1 MRPRYLLLA
10 HPRRTVSTE
19 WLDLLSGRT
28 GLKLA
33 FQDKGIALLVSDT
46 TDLIA
51 LPGQNGVIVGTLF
64 HRYGLPERIRV
75 FPPDSANSVT
85 ATAGRHLVERFWGG
99 YVAAIAT
106 TDGICVLR
114 DPSAMVPC
122 YHSGCENG
130 VAFASDAPLLVD
142 AGLVTP
148 TIDWDAA
155 GRVLY
160 EHDLP
165 SAGTAIAGIG
175 QVRAGFARVVKAD
188 DVRDEEY
195 WTPWDHVRSGYG
207 RSAEENVEVLGRAV
221 RQVIAA
227 WASCYDNV
235 LAGLSGGLDSSIIAV
250 CLAASKANLTCLTLV
265 TEDPVGD
272 ERDFARAICES
283 IGAELIEKQYAM
295 PSVDLGRSVAADVP
309 CPNGKVH
316 EEAYNSAVR
325 RVADRHGVDA
335 FFTGLG
341 GDSVFYL
348 THSSRPLVDR
358 YMEDGWSIGLWS
370 TAQDICSITG
380 ASVWQVLREA
390 RRVHRIRRAGYQWHL
405 FEDFLHADFVAAE
418 RKRPVSHPWLDRSGE
433 MPPGKQGHL
442 ATLLRAINHM
452 EHRDKALA
460 VPLVSPLMS
469 QPIIEAALG
478 IPSWEFCRGGVDRAV
493 ARQAFA
499 RRLPPKIV
507 NRRGKGGP
515 DGFVAQIIHRH
526 RAEIRERLLEGRL
539 VRHGLLDRAAL
550 DHTLQF
556 GTRLRPQDYPRI
568 MALLDTEAWASHWA
582 DRSAGPLSAAM
593 SG

>member
-10 HPRRTVSTE
+10 HPQRTISSE
-19 WLDLLSGRT
+19 WLNLLGDRT
-28 GLKLA
+28 GLQIA
-33 FQDKGIALLVSDT
+33 FQHKGMALLVSDT

-64 HRYGLPERIRV
+64 HRHGLPEQIRV
-75 FPPDSANSVT
+75 LLTDSANSIT
-85 ATAGRHLVERFWGG
+85 TTAGRHLVERFWGG
-99 YVAAIAT
+99 YVAAIVT

-122 YHSGCENG
+122 YHSVCEDG
-130 VAFASDAPLLVD
+130 VAFASDATLLVD

-148 TIDWDAA
+148 TIDWDAV

-188 DVRDEEY
+188 DVRDEQY
-195 WTPWDHVRSGYG
+195 WSPWDHVRTGYD
-207 RSAEENVEVLGRAV
+207 RSAGRNVEVLGGAV
-221 RQVIAA
+221 RQAVAG
-227 WASCYDNV
+227 WASCYGKV
-235 LAGLSGGLDSSIIAV
+235 LAGVSGGLDSSIIAV
-250 CLAASKANLTCLTLV
+250 CLAASKADLTCLTLV
-265 TEDPVGD
+265 TDDPVGD
-272 ERDFARAICES
+272 ERDYARAICES
-283 IGAELIEKQYAM
+283 ISAPLVEERYAIA
-295 PSVDLGRSVAADVP
+295 SIDLGRSVAADVP
-309 CPNGKVH
+309 CPNGKAH

-325 RVADRHGVDA
+325 RIAERHGVDA

-358 YMEDGWSIGLWS
+358 YVEGGWSSGLWD

-380 ASVWQVLREA
+380 ASIWQVLREA
-390 RRVHRIRRAGYQWHL
+390 KRVHRIRRAGYQWHL
-405 FEDFLHADFVAAE
+405 FEDFLHSDFIAAE
-418 RKRPVSHPWLDRSGE
+418 RKHLVSHPWLERSGE

-452 EHRDKALA
+452 EHRDKALS

-469 QPIIEAALG
+469 QPIIEAALA
-478 IPSWEFCRGGVDRAV
+478 IPSWESCSGGVDRAV

-499 RRLPPKIV
+499 GQLPPKIV
-507 NRRGKGGP
+507 NRRDKGGP

-526 RAEIRERLLEGRL
+526 RAEIRERLLDGRL
-539 VRHGLLDRAAL
+539 VRQGLLDRAAL
-550 DHTLQF
+550 DHALQF

-568 MALLDTEAWASHWA
+568 MALLDTEAWANHWV
-582 DRSAGPLSAAM
+582 DRSVRPLSAAM